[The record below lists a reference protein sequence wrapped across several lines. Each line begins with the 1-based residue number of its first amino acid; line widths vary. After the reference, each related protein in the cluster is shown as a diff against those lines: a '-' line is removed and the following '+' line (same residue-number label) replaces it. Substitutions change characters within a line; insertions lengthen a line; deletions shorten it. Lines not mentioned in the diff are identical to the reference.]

1 VNPTTMYV
9 LHSPKKGQTWRGWE
23 KCSGAV
29 PGDLHRERMDL
40 LDASTAL
47 LDLMNRT
54 VNFCEPCSLCVKVGE
69 PRDPKMCHEG
79 TCPTTAGSHVVQLA
93 RAQTALAE
101 ASRALSDAQMKHHYN
116 QVGGAG
122 MLIYSTKQEAEKALK
137 VVDPDGANYFV
148 VWPIVVEV
156 PDAGDAL
163 EDAKIDAEFNPH
175 FREWLNASDY
185 TAKDWVRGEYQNLN
199 EVARTTFGLVDD
211 LGFSVGD
218 EKHWYWPNG
227 ELAGCVTR
235 GHDGLSWNVTVQN
248 DNGMVMYSNTTT
260 TCDNA
265 CDWALIRLT
274 RIGFKHTVVE
284 GY

>member
-1 VNPTTMYV
+1 MYV

-29 PGDLHRERMDL
+29 PGDLHRERMNL

-79 TCPTTAGSHVVQLA
+79 TCPTTAGSHAVQLD
-93 RAQTALAE
+93 RAKTALAE
-101 ASRALSDAQMKHHYN
+101 ANRALSDAQMKHHYH
-116 QVGGAG
+116 QSGGAG
-122 MLIYSTKQEAEKALK
+122 MIVYSTKQEAQRALK

-148 VWPIVVEV
+148 VWPIVIQV
-156 PDAGDAL
+156 PDAGDSL
-163 EDAKIDAEFNPH
+163 EDAKIDEEFNPS
-175 FREWLNASDY
+175 FRTWLNASDY
-185 TAKDWVRGEYQNLN
+185 TAKDWVRGEYPNLN

-235 GHDGLSWNVTVQN
+235 GHDGLSWNVTIQN
-248 DNGMVMYSNTTT
+248 DNGVVMYSNTTT
-260 TCDNA
+260 TCDSA
-265 CDWALIRLT
+265 CDWAVIRLT
-274 RIGFKHTVVE
+274 RIGFKHSTVIE